1 MSDGL
6 IEAMWETLAA
16 LTVAAAICIGI
27 TSLSACLN
35 EVRTARA
42 SVATAHADDA
52 AATRRAAAFASPLK
66 LNSMVTCKSTSAF
79 DPEVSS

>member
-6 IEAMWETLAA
+6 VEAMWETLVA
-16 LTVAAAICIGI
+16 LVVAAAICIGI

-42 SVATAHADDA
+42 SVAA
-52 AATRRAAAFASPLK
+52 AAHSGAAT
-66 LNSMVTCKSTSAF
+66 VT
-79 DPEVSS
+79 SSLPGPPSRMSN